1 MTKEGYIALLAPVV
15 VGACK
20 FFKGYIPSVL
30 LSQCCLEPGFGVG
43 SGCELYSQANN
54 CLGMKEDLLNSTWTS
69 NYWHGDVV
77 SKFTPEVYGGVPV
90 TVWANFRKYRTIE
103 DCIYDYLQFMRDA
116 KTGGHYKYRDVLDIT
131 DPRALITQVSKRGY
145 ATGQTYI
152 ENVMRIINEYNLT
165 QYDVG
170 VKTMVTIGSARID
183 ENSNISGGQAGDNNG
198 REVSTQPYYDHSKGW
213 FIFRAKSVFVREL
226 IAEAM
231 EAACAN
237 DNIGYDQSNN
247 QSLYSAAKKV
257 DFDLSKVTT
266 PCETDCARLVRCC
279 IRYAGINI
287 KDFYTGDEPSVL
299 SESGYFDQVYVK
311 SQEELA
317 RGDILVTKTKGHTVI
332 VLVSGSQYKLTV
344 REMQE
349 CMRTLGWYTGSIDG
363 DYGPLS
369 MVAVRNYQ
377 KGWRG
382 KLEVDGVFGPK
393 TSLKLVDDYVFYM
406 AGRRNKTVPFTK
418 EEWLKKMDEVADYA
432 FSLDPHGSKGLVL
445 YGDNMCFPIGRTL
458 TWSCDRLPAAVAYEL
473 GLTEQRADLGGS
485 HGWLT
490 KDWIKLVDKGLA
502 DKITRVEDLQAGDIV
517 VIRTPSDPTFHTFVM
532 ASDYGPVI
540 SKWDFGWDTKIER
553 EQPYESEIIEEA
565 WKSQGKSVN
574 YGVRWIYKEEPKQVT
589 PKQALVMKG
598 QTESIKFTGHK
609 IEVDGIRGS
618 NTNRQMVR
626 CLQHAAN
633 LDWKSGLKED
643 GDLGPL
649 TRKAFEGHYVK
660 KGETQFVVTAVQIIA
675 YCKGLDPKGVEY
687 PGHYGD
693 GLKNAIN
700 DAWLSDVE
708 IFKLL
713 K

>member
-1 MTKEGYIALLAPVV
+1 MTEEGYIQLLAPIVV
-15 VGACK
+15 NACQIY
-20 FFKGYIPSVL
+20 GGVPSGV
-30 LSQCCLEPGFGVG
+30 LSQVSIEPGFGLG
-43 SGCELYSQANN
+43 SGNELFYEANN
-54 CLGMKEDLLNSTWTS
+54 CLGMKYDLLNSTWKS
-69 NYWHGDVV
+69 KYWHGDFVE
-77 SKFTPEVYGGVPV
+77 KETPEYYNGQLFHPK
-90 TVWANFRKYRTIE
+90 AKFRKYESIE
-103 DCIYDYLQFMRDA
+103 DCVLDYMQFLHDA
-116 KTGGHYKYRDVLDIT
+116 KTSNGYKYRDVLSIS
-131 DPRALITQVSKRGY
+131 DPRAFITQVSKRGY
-145 ATGQTYI
+145 ATDPNYI
-152 ENVMRIINEYNLT
+152 TSVMRIIDDYNLT

-183 ENSNISGGQAGDNNG
+183 ENGNISGGQAGDNNG

-213 FIFRAKSVFVREL
+213 FVFRAKSIFVREL

-231 EAACAN
+231 ESACAN
-237 DNIGYDQSNN
+237 DNIGYDQSSN
-247 QSLYSAAKKV
+247 QSLYSVAKKV
-257 DFDLSKVTT
+257 DFDLSKVST

-279 IRYAGINI
+279 ILYAGIQI
-287 KDFYTGDEPSVL
+287 KDFYTGDEPAVL
-299 SESGYFDQVYVK
+299 SDCGYFDQVYVK

-317 RGDILVTKTKGHTVI
+317 RGDILVTKTKGHTAIVI
-332 VLVSGSQYKLTV
+332 VSGSAYKLTT

-369 MVAVRNYQ
+369 MVAVRKYQ

-393 TSLKLVDDYVFYM
+393 TSEKLIADYVFHVR
-406 AGRRNKTVPFTK
+406 GLRNKTVPFTK

-432 FSLDPHGSKGLVL
+432 YSLDPHGSKGLIL
-445 YGDNMCFPIGRTL
+445 YGDNTCFPIGRTL
-458 TWSCDRLPAAVAYEL
+458 TWSCDRLPAAVAYLL
-473 GLTEQRADLGGS
+473 GLTDQRADLGGS

-490 KDWIKLVDKGLA
+490 KDWIKLVNKGLA
-502 DKITRVEDLQAGDIV
+502 DKIMRVEDLQAGDIV

-553 EQPYESEIIEEA
+553 EQPYESGIIEEA
-565 WKSQGKSVN
+565 WKSDGKKVN
-574 YGVRWIYKEEPKQVT
+574 YGIRWRYKKSEKTLT

-618 NTNRQMVR
+618 ETNRQMVR

-633 LDWKSGLKED
+633 LDYNAGLDED

-649 TRKAFEGHYVK
+649 TRKAFKGHYIRE
-660 KGETQFVVTAVQIIA
+660 GESQEVVRAVQIIA
-675 YCKGLDPKGVEY
+675 YCKGLEPNGVD
-687 PGHYGD
+687 GHFGP
-693 GLKNAIN
+693 GLKGALG
-700 DAWLSDVE
+700 DAWLSDDE
-708 IFKLL
+708 IFKLVG
-713 K
+713 

>member
-1 MTKEGYIALLAPVV
+1 MTKEGYIQLVAPLAVA
-15 VGACK
+15 ACLR
-20 FFKGYIPSVL
+20 FGGYLPSVL
-30 LSQCCLEPGFGVG
+30 IAQACLEPGFGVG
-43 SGCELYSQANN
+43 SGHELYTEANN
-54 CLGMKEDLLNSTWTS
+54 CLGMKTDLINSTWTS
-69 NYWHGDVV
+69 DYWHGDTHE
-77 SKFTPEVYGGVPV
+77 KYTPEVYNGVPV
-90 TVWANFRKYRTIE
+90 TVWASFRKYRSLD
-103 DCIYDYLQFMRDA
+103 DCFYDYVQFMRDV
-116 KTGGHYKYRDVLDIT
+116 KSGGRYKYRDVLKIT

-145 ATGQTYI
+145 ATGPSYI
-152 ENVMRIINEYNLT
+152 ESVMGIVNDYNLT

-183 ENSNISGGQAGDNNG
+183 ENGNISGGQAGDNNG
-198 REVSTQPYYDHSKGW
+198 LEVSTQPYYDHPKGW
-213 FIFRAKSVFVREL
+213 YIFRAKSVFVREL
-226 IAEAM
+226 IADGMA
-231 EAACAN
+231 AACAN
-237 DNIGYDQSNN
+237 DNIGYSQPHN
-247 QSLYSAAKKV
+247 QSLYSLAKKV

-279 IRYAGINI
+279 ILYSGIQI
-287 KDFYTGDEPSVL
+287 KDFYTGDEPGVL
-299 SESGYFDQVYVK
+299 SDSGYFDQVYVK
-311 SQEELA
+311 SQEDLA
-317 RGDILVTKTKGHTVI
+317 RGDILVTKSKGHTVI
-332 VLVSGSQYKLTV
+332 VLNSGSNYRLSV

-349 CMRTLGWYTGSIDG
+349 CLRALGWYTGSIDG
-363 DYGPLS
+363 DYGPQS
-369 MVAVRNYQ
+369 MTAVRNYQ

-432 FSLDPHGSKGLVL
+432 FSLDPHGSKGLML
-445 YGDNMCFPIGRTL
+445 YGDNTCFPIGRTM

-473 GLTEQRADLGGS
+473 GLTDQRADFGGS

-490 KDWIKLVDKGLA
+490 KDWIKLTEKGLA
-502 DKITRVEDLQAGDIV
+502 DKIDRVEDLQAGDIV

-553 EQPYESEIIEEA
+553 EQPYKSGIIEEA
-565 WKSQGKSVN
+565 WKSQNKSVN
-574 YGVRWIYKEEPKQVT
+574 YGIRWRYKKSEKKYT
-589 PKQALVMKG
+589 PIQTLVAYGQA
-598 QTESIKFTGHK
+598 ESIKFTGHP
-609 IEVDGIRGS
+609 IEIDGVRGFE
-618 NTNRQMVR
+618 TNRQMVR

-633 LDWKSGLKED
+633 LDWGSDLKID

-649 TRKAFEGHYVK
+649 TRKAFEGHYVR
-660 KGETQFVVTAVQIIA
+660 KGETQYVVTAVQIIA

-687 PGHYGD
+687 PGHFGD